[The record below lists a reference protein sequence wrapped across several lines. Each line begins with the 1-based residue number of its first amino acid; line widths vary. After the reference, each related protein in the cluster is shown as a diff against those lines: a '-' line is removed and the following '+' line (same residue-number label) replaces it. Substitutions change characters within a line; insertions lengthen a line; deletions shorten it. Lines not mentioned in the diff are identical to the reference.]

1 MDPRVTDFHCI
12 MPLANIP
19 SVLTHGILS
28 HEGAARLAHHSV
40 ALQAVQDLRDVKQ
53 VPGGLRLHQYANL
66 YFHARNPM
74 LSKRRNEAG
83 NLCVLRVSTN
93 VLALSG
99 VVLADSNASSK
110 YARFLAPWQWRCLV
124 IDDIFAMNWKHP
136 DDQIAEWRHSA
147 RKCAEVLVPHR
158 VDVELLV
165 GAYVVDEATADRLNS
180 LGFPLPIAIDPVLF
194 FS

>member
-28 HEGAARLAHHSV
+28 HEGAARLLHHSV

-66 YFHARNPM
+66 YLHARNPM

-83 NLCVLRVSTN
+83 NLCVLRISTDL
-93 VLALSG
+93 LALSG

-124 IDDIFAMNWKHP
+124 FDDIFAMNWKHP

-165 GAYVVDEATADRLNS
+165 GAYVVDEAAADRLNS